1 MNVIGSIIFFGN
13 FHSYNPLKEIFY
25 NKAFKKRLKC
35 SFLFDGISTHG
46 YKSSRERQD
55 ARKKWTFN
63 WKCSGGKNINKIA
76 VNMSLIKL

>member
-1 MNVIGSIIFFGN
+1 MSSDQFWEIFIPITLL
-13 FHSYNPLKEIFY
+13 PLKEIFY

-63 WKCSGGKNINKIA
+63 
-76 VNMSLIKL
+76 